1 MTISVT
7 IIGNKTISMATKIIE
22 KFVRLRSKSNGPR
35 YLVALDI
42 GTEFVKALIG
52 EVKIDPAS
60 GAASNVEIIG
70 VGRQRQRL
78 TDMQS
83 GAVTDITGVVENCDA
98 ALKMA
103 EKMAGVQAIQM
114 PTVIGIAGELVK
126 GASTIVRYK
135 RATPSDPIDMT
146 ELRKILDRVQYRAFE
161 RAREQLTWETG
172 FKEIE
177 VKLVN
182 TAIVDVQIDGY
193 RVTNPVGFQGR
204 DVSIQLFNAFAPMV
218 HLGALQSV
226 ASDLDLN
233 LVNIAAEPFAVAKS
247 VGGQDSGEFSAIFI
261 DIGGGT
267 TDIALVNNGG
277 VEGTKMFAIG
287 GRSFTKRI
295 AQVANCSFEKAEEM
309 KIAYSA
315 GKLNP
320 KATKI
325 VEEAVNA
332 DIQVWLS
339 GVELSLAEFD
349 RVDHLPAK
357 ILLCGGGTGLPQIM
371 AALKGK
377 DWYKNLPFARK
388 PVVNHIS
395 PAEVNRVI
403 DKTGKLVSY
412 ADITP
417 MGLANLGL
425 DQVGG
430 ETTTDTLVRKLAR
443 AISA

>member
-1 MTISVT
+1 MSA
-7 IIGNKTISMATKIIE
+7 KLLE
-22 KFVRLRSKSNGPR
+22 KFVRMRQPVAGPR
-35 YLVALDI
+35 YLVSLDI

-52 EVKIDPAS
+52 EVKGDTI
-60 GAASNVEIIG
+60 EILG

-78 TDMQS
+78 TDMSS
-83 GAVTDITGVVENCDA
+83 GAVTDIRGVVDNCDT
-98 ALKMA
+98 ALRMA
-103 EKMAGVQAIQM
+103 EKMSGVVAKDV
-114 PTVIGIAGELVK
+114 VIGIAGELVK
-126 GASTIVRYK
+126 GASTVIRYK
-135 RATPSDPIDMT
+135 RATPSDPIDMV
-146 ELRKILDRVQYRAFE
+146 ELRKILDRVQHRAFE

-172 FKEIE
+172 MKEIE

-193 RVTNPVGFQGR
+193 RVTNPIGFQGR

-226 ASDLDLN
+226 AADLDLN
-233 LVNIAAEPFAVAKS
+233 LISIAAEPFAVAKS
-247 VGGQDSGEFSAIFI
+247 VGSQDSGEFSAIFI

-295 AQVANCSFEKAEEM
+295 AQVANVSFEKAEEM
-309 KIAYSA
+309 KMAYSA
-315 GKLNP
+315 GKLGP
-320 KATKI
+320 KGVKA

-339 GVELSLAEFD
+339 GVQLSLAEFD

-357 ILLCGGGTGLPQIM
+357 ILLCGGGTGLPQI
-371 AALKGK
+371 AEALKGA
-377 DWYKNLPFARK
+377 DWYKDLPFARK
-388 PVVNHIS
+388 PVVSHIS
-395 PAEVNRVI
+395 PSEVNRVV
-403 DKTGKLVSY
+403 DKTGKLTSF

-417 MGLANLGL
+417 MGLANIGL
-425 DQVGG
+425 DSAGN
-430 ETTTDTLVRKLAR
+430 ETVTESLMKK
-443 AISA
+443 ISKVMSA

>member
-1 MTISVT
+1 
-7 IIGNKTISMATKIIE
+7 MAAVKLLE
-22 KFVRLRSKSNGPR
+22 KFVKLRAKPAGPR

-60 GAASNVEIIG
+60 GAPSTVEIIG

-78 TDMQS
+78 TDMQG

-98 ALKMA
+98 ALRLA
-103 EKMAGVQAIQM
+103 EKMSGVVAKDV
-114 PTVIGIAGELVK
+114 VIGIAGELVK
-126 GASTIVRYK
+126 GASTVVRYK

-172 FKEIE
+172 YKELE

-226 ASDLDLN
+226 AGDLDLN

-295 AQVANCSFEKAEEM
+295 AQVANVSFEKAEDM

-325 VEEAVNA
+325 VEEAVTA

-357 ILLCGGGTGLPQIM
+357 ILLCGGGTGLPQIVD
-371 AALKGK
+371 ALKGK

-388 PVVNHIS
+388 PVVSHIS
-395 PAEVNRVI
+395 PTEVNRVV
-403 DKTGKLVSY
+403 DKTGKLTSY

-425 DQVGG
+425 DVTGG
-430 ETTTDTLVRKLAR
+430 ETTTDTLMRKLAR

>member
-1 MTISVT
+1 
-7 IIGNKTISMATKIIE
+7 MALRLLE
-22 KFVRLRSKSNGPR
+22 KFVKLRGSAPGPR

-52 EVKIDPAS
+52 EVILDPAS
-60 GAASNVEIIG
+60 GAPAHVEIIG

-78 TDMQS
+78 TDMSS
-83 GAVTDITGVVENCDA
+83 GAVTDITGVVENCDS

-103 EKMAGVQAIQM
+103 EKMSGVVAKDV
-114 PTVIGIAGELVK
+114 VIGIAGELVK
-126 GASTIVRYK
+126 GASTIIRYK
-135 RATPSDPIDMT
+135 RAAPSDPIDMT

-172 FKEIE
+172 YKELE

-193 RVTNPVGFQGR
+193 RVTNPIGFQGK

-218 HLGALQSV
+218 HLGALQTV
-226 ASDLDLN
+226 AQDLDLN

-287 GRSFTKRI
+287 GRAFTKRI
-295 AQVANCSFEKAEEM
+295 AQVANVSFEKAEEM
-309 KIAYSA
+309 KIAYGA
-315 GKLNP
+315 GKLSA
-320 KATKI
+320 KGVKV

-357 ILLCGGGTGLPQIM
+357 ILLCGGGTGLPQIVE
-371 AALKGK
+371 ALKGK
-377 DWYKNLPFARK
+377 EWYKNLPFARK

-395 PAEVNRVI
+395 PSEVTRVV
-403 DKTGKLVSY
+403 DKTGKLTSF

-430 ETTTDTLVRKLAR
+430 ETTTDTLMRKLAR

>member
-1 MTISVT
+1 
-7 IIGNKTISMATKIIE
+7 MASKIVE
-22 KFVRLRSKSNGPR
+22 KFVRLRRREPQAR

-52 EVKIDPAS
+52 EIKDGQI
-60 GAASNVEIIG
+60 EIIG

-78 TDMQS
+78 TDMQG
-83 GAVTDITGVVENCDA
+83 GAVTDIRGVVENCDS
-98 ALKMA
+98 ALRAA
-103 EKMAGVQAIQM
+103 EKMAGVVAKDV
-114 PTVIGIAGELVK
+114 VIGIAGELVK
-126 GASTIVRYK
+126 GASTTVRYK
-135 RATPSDPIDMT
+135 RAASSDPIDMI
-146 ELRKILDRVQYRAFE
+146 ELKKILDRVQYRAFE

-172 FKEIE
+172 MKEIE

-193 RVTNPVGFQGR
+193 RVTNPIGFQGR

-226 ASDLDLN
+226 AGDLDLN
-233 LVNIAAEPFAVAKS
+233 LINIAAEPFAVAKS
-247 VGGQDSGEFSAIFI
+247 VGAQDSSEFSAIFI

-295 AQVANCSFEKAEEM
+295 AQVAGVSFEKAEEM
-309 KIAYSA
+309 KLAYSA
-315 GKLNP
+315 GTIGV
-320 KATKI
+320 KAKKA
-325 VEEAVNA
+325 VEEAVDS
-332 DIQVWLS
+332 DIKVWLS

-357 ILLCGGGTGLPQIM
+357 IMLCGGGTGLPQIV
-371 AALKGK
+371 AALKGN

-388 PVVNHIS
+388 PVISHIS
-395 PAEVNRVI
+395 PSEVTRVI
-403 DKTGKLVSY
+403 DKTGQLTSY

-425 DQVGG
+425 DTAGV
-430 ETTTDTLVRKLAR
+430 ETVTDTLIKKLSR

>member
-1 MTISVT
+1 MPKLLSKLSNLPGKVT
-7 IIGNKTISMATKIIE
+7 GKAA
-22 KFVRLRSKSNGPR
+22 GPR

-52 EVKIDPAS
+52 EVKTDQAS
-60 GAASNVEIIG
+60 GAPSGVDIIG

-78 TDMQS
+78 TDMQG

-98 ALKMA
+98 ALKVA
-103 EKMAGVQAIQM
+103 EKMAGVVAKDV
-114 PTVIGIAGELVK
+114 VIGIAGELVK
-126 GASTIVRYK
+126 GASTTVRYK
-135 RATPSDPIDMT
+135 RADPGDPIDMT

-172 FKEIE
+172 YKELE

-193 RVTNPVGFQGR
+193 RVTNPIGFQGK

-226 ASDLDLN
+226 AADLDLN
-233 LVNIAAEPFAVAKS
+233 LINIAAEPFAVAKS

-287 GRSFTKRI
+287 GRAFTKRI
-295 AQVANCSFEKAEEM
+295 AQVANTSFEKAEEM
-309 KIAYSA
+309 KISYSA
-315 GKLNP
+315 GKLGP
-320 KATKI
+320 RAQKV

-332 DIQVWLS
+332 DMQVWLS

-349 RVDHLPAK
+349 KVDHLPAK
-357 ILLCGGGTGLPQIM
+357 ILLCGGGTGLPQIVE
-371 AALKGK
+371 ALKGK
-377 DWYKNLPFARK
+377 TWYKQLPFARK
-388 PVVNHIS
+388 PVVNHIK
-395 PAEVNRVI
+395 PDEVTRVA
-403 DKTGKLVSY
+403 DKTGKLTSF

-425 DQVGG
+425 DTAGG

>member
-1 MTISVT
+1 MA
-7 IIGNKTISMATKIIE
+7 NKLIE
-22 KFVRLRSKSNGPR
+22 KFVRLRSSAIAPR

-52 EVKIDPAS
+52 EVKGDT
-60 GAASNVEIIG
+60 VEIIG

-83 GAVTDITGVVENCDA
+83 GAVTDIRGVVENCDL

-103 EKMAGVQAIQM
+103 EKMAGVVAKD
-114 PTVIGIAGELVK
+114 VVVGIAGELVK
-126 GASTIVRYK
+126 GASTTVRYK
-135 RATPSDPIDMT
+135 RADSSAPIDMP
-146 ELRKILDRVQYRAFE
+146 ELKKILDRVQYRAFE

-172 FKEIE
+172 MKEIE

-193 RVTNPVGFQGR
+193 RVTNPIGFQGR

-226 ASDLDLN
+226 AQDLDLN
-233 LVNIAAEPFAVAKS
+233 LVSIAAEPFAVAKS

-295 AQVANCSFEKAEEM
+295 AQVANVSFEKAEEM

-315 GKLNP
+315 GKLGP
-320 KATKI
+320 KGIKL
-325 VEEAVNA
+325 VEEAVNS
-332 DIQVWLS
+332 DIKVWLS

-357 ILLCGGGTGLPQIM
+357 ILLCGGGTGLPQIIDS
-371 AALKGK
+371 LKGA
-377 DWYKNLPFARK
+377 DWYKSLPFARK
-388 PVVNHIS
+388 PVVAHIS

-403 DKTGKLVSY
+403 DKTGKLVSF

-425 DQVGG
+425 DTAGSNTVT
-430 ETTTDTLVRKLAR
+430 ETLIKKLSR

>member
-1 MTISVT
+1 MTR
-7 IIGNKTISMATKIIE
+7 NMAKLID
-22 KFVRLRSKSNGPR
+22 KFKKGRQREDQAR

-52 EVKIDPAS
+52 EVKD
-60 GAASNVEIIG
+60 GQVEIIG

-78 TDMQS
+78 TDMQG
-83 GAVTDITGVVENCDA
+83 GAVTDISGVVENCDA

-103 EKMAGVQAIQM
+103 EQMAGVVAKDV
-114 PTVIGIAGELVK
+114 VIGIAGELVK
-126 GASTIVRYK
+126 GASTTIKYK
-135 RATPSDPIDMT
+135 RADAQTPIDMA
-146 ELRKILDRVQYRAFE
+146 ELKKILDRVQFRAFE
-161 RAREQLTWETG
+161 RAKEQLTWETG
-172 FKEIE
+172 MQELE

-193 RVTNPVGFQGR
+193 RVTNPIGFQGR

-218 HLGALQSV
+218 HLGALQSI
-226 ASDLDLN
+226 AADLDLN

-247 VGGQDSGEFSAIFI
+247 VGSQDSSEFSAIFI

-295 AQVANCSFEKAEEM
+295 AQVANVSFEKAEEM
-309 KIAYSA
+309 KLAYA
-315 GKLNP
+315 DGKLGLRGA
-320 KATKI
+320 KL

-339 GVELSLAEFD
+339 LGEFD
-349 RVDHLPAK
+349 KVDHLPAK

-371 AALKGK
+371 QALKG
-377 DWYKNLPFARK
+377 DWYKSLPFARR
-388 PVVNHIS
+388 PTVAHIS
-395 PAEVNRVI
+395 PTEVNRVI
-403 DKTGKLVSY
+403 DKTGKLTSY

-425 DQVGG
+425 DSATGG
-430 ETTTDTLVRKLAR
+430 SVTEGLMKRLGR

>member
-1 MTISVT
+1 
-7 IIGNKTISMATKIIE
+7 MAIKLK
-22 KFVRLRSKSNGPR
+22 KFSKRQPEDQ

-52 EVKIDPAS
+52 HVVGGS
-60 GAASNVEIIG
+60 VEIIG

-83 GAVTDITGVVENCDA
+83 GAVTDIAGVVENCDA

-103 EKMAGVQAIQM
+103 EKMSGVVAKDA
-114 PTVIGIAGELVK
+114 VVGIAGELVK
-126 GASTIVRYK
+126 GASSTIKYQR
-135 RATPSDPIDMT
+135 RNPEAPIEMA
-146 ELRKILDRVQYRAFE
+146 ELKKILDKVQWRAFE
-161 RAREQLTWETG
+161 QAKQQLSWETG
-172 FKEIE
+172 YKEVD

-193 RVTNPVGFQGR
+193 KVTNPIGFQGR

-218 HLGALQSV
+218 HLGALQRV

-233 LVNIAAEPFAVAKS
+233 LINVAAEPFAVAKS
-247 VGGQDSGEFSAIFI
+247 VGGQDSSEFSAIFI

-295 AQVANCSFEKAEEM
+295 AQNLNTSFEKAERL
-309 KIAYSA
+309 KLDYSN
-315 GKLNP
+315 GELNDE
-320 KATKI
+320 KTAQVKEALTGDTK
-325 VEEAVNA
+325 
-332 DIQVWLS
+332 VWLS
-339 GVELSLAEFD
+339 GVELSLSEFD

-357 ILLCGGGTGLPQIM
+357 ILLCGGGTGLPEIT
-371 AALKGK
+371 AALQS
-377 DWYKNLPFARK
+377 DWWKKLPFARK
-388 PVVNHIS
+388 PVVNHIDPS
-395 PAEVNRVI
+395 QVNHVK
-403 DKTGKLVSY
+403 DTTGHLKSY

-425 DQVGG
+425 DVINSGG
-430 ETTTDTLVRKLAR
+430 VADSVMQKLSKAMQ
-443 AISA
+443 A

>member
-1 MTISVT
+1 MLQKLKTVGAGVGSRALKVT
-7 IIGNKTISMATKIIE
+7 KSGATKVARRA
-22 KFVRLRSKSNGPR
+22 KVGGKSTDQ
-35 YLVALDI
+35 YVLALDI
-42 GTEFVKALIG
+42 GTEYVKALIG
-52 EVKIDPAS
+52 RIAS
-60 GAASNVEIIG
+60 DGKTIEIIG
-70 VGRQRQRL
+70 VGRAHQGL
-78 TDMQS
+78 ADMQA
-83 GAVTDITGVVENCDA
+83 GAISDIAAVVGNCDA
-98 ALKMA
+98 ALTEA
-103 EKMAGVQAIQM
+103 EKQSGVTVRTA
-114 PTVIGIAGELVK
+114 VIGIAGELVK
-126 GASTIVRYK
+126 GASTTVRYK
-135 RATPSDPIDMT
+135 RAVPSDPIDMP

-172 FKEIE
+172 YKELE

-193 RVTNPVGFQGR
+193 RVTNPIGFQGR

-226 ASDLDLN
+226 AQDLDLN
-233 LVNIAAEPFAVAKS
+233 LINIAAEPFAVAKS

-309 KIAYSA
+309 KIAYSG
-315 GKLNP
+315 GKLGP
-320 KATKI
+320 KSLKV

-339 GVELSLAEFD
+339 GVEISLAEFE
-349 RVDHLPAK
+349 RVEHLPAK

-371 AALKGK
+371 DALKGK
-377 DWYKNLPFARK
+377 DWYKDLAFARR

-395 PAEVNRVI
+395 PTEVNRVF
-403 DKTGKLVSY
+403 DKTGKLTSF

-425 DQVGG
+425 DQSGG
-430 ETTTDTLVRKLAR
+430 ESTTDTLVRKLAR
-443 AISA
+443 AIAA

>member
-1 MTISVT
+1 
-7 IIGNKTISMATKIIE
+7 MAIPGIKKFTK
-22 KFVRLRSKSNGPR
+22 KKDSAPKGR

-52 EVKIDPAS
+52 EVEGGEVK
-60 GAASNVEIIG
+60 IIG

-78 TDMQS
+78 SDMQS

-103 EKMAGVQAIQM
+103 EQMAGVVAKDV
-114 PTVIGIAGELVK
+114 VIGIAGELVK
-126 GASTIVRYK
+126 GASTVIRYK
-135 RATPSDPIDMT
+135 RANPSEPIDMT

-161 RAREQLTWETG
+161 RAKEQLIWETG
-172 FKEIE
+172 HKELE

-193 RVTNPVGFQGR
+193 RVTNPIGFQGR

-226 ASDLDLN
+226 AQNLDLN
-233 LVNIAAEPFAVAKS
+233 LISIAAEPFAVAKS

-295 AQVANCSFEKAEEM
+295 AQVANVSFEKAEAM
-309 KIAYSA
+309 KLEYGKGSA
-315 GKLNP
+315 GKLTP
-320 KATKI
+320 RARKA
-325 VEEAVNA
+325 VEEAVSG
-332 DIQVWLS
+332 DISVWLS

-357 ILLCGGGTGLPQIM
+357 IMLCGGGTGLPQIM
-371 AALKGK
+371 EALEG
-377 DWYKNLPFARK
+377 DEWYKNLPFARK
-388 PVVNHIS
+388 PVVTHIS
-395 PAEVNRVI
+395 PSEVNRVK
-403 DKTGKLVSY
+403 DTTGKLTTF

-425 DQVGG
+425 DTFGG
-430 ETTTDTLVRKLAR
+430 ESTTETLIKKLSR

>member
-1 MTISVT
+1 MTS
-7 IIGNKTISMATKIIE
+7 KLLE
-22 KFVRLRSKSNGPR
+22 KFVRLRGKSAGPR

-52 EVKIDPAS
+52 EVIVDPAS
-60 GAASNVEIIG
+60 GAPSHVDILG

-103 EKMAGVQAIQM
+103 EKMSGVVAKDV
-114 PTVIGIAGELVK
+114 VIGIAGELVK

-172 FKEIE
+172 YKELE

-226 ASDLDLN
+226 AQDLDLN
-233 LVNIAAEPFAVAKS
+233 LISIAAEPFAVAKS

-287 GRSFTKRI
+287 GRAFTKRI
-295 AQVANCSFEKAEEM
+295 AQVANTSFEKAEEM
-309 KIAYSA
+309 KIAYSS
-315 GKLNP
+315 GKLGP
-320 KATKI
+320 KGVKF

-339 GVELSLAEFD
+339 GVELSLAEFE

-357 ILLCGGGTGLPQIM
+357 ILLCGGGTGLPQIIT
-371 AALKGK
+371 ALKGSE
-377 DWYKNLPFARK
+377 WYKSLPFARK
-388 PVVNHIS
+388 PIVNHIS
-395 PAEVNRVI
+395 PTEVNRVF
-403 DKTGKLVSY
+403 DKTGKLTSF

-425 DQVGG
+425 DQSGG
-430 ETTTDTLVRKLAR
+430 ESTTDTLVRKLAR
-443 AISA
+443 AVSA

>member
-1 MTISVT
+1 
-7 IIGNKTISMATKIIE
+7 
-22 KFVRLRSKSNGPR
+22 
-35 YLVALDI
+35 
-42 GTEFVKALIG
+42 
-52 EVKIDPAS
+52 
-60 GAASNVEIIG
+60 

-83 GAVTDITGVVENCDA
+83 GAVTDITGVVENCDS
-98 ALKMA
+98 ALRLA
-103 EKMAGVQAIQM
+103 EKMSGVLASQL

-126 GASTIVRYK
+126 GASTVVRYK
-135 RATPSDPIDMT
+135 RAEPSDPINMP

-172 FKEIE
+172 YKELE

-193 RVTNPVGFQGR
+193 RVTNPIGFQGK

-226 ASDLDLN
+226 AQDLDLN

-295 AQVANCSFEKAEEM
+295 AQVTNTSFEKAEEM
-309 KIAYSA
+309 KIAYST
-315 GKLNP
+315 GKLGV
-320 KATKI
+320 KAKKM
-325 VEEAVNA
+325 VEDAVTA
-332 DIQVWLS
+332 DVQVWLS

-357 ILLCGGGTGLPQIM
+357 ILLCGGGTGLPQI
-371 AALKGK
+371 ADALRSSK
-377 DWYKNLPFARK
+377 WYKNLPFARK

-395 PAEVNRVI
+395 PNEVNRVI
-403 DKTGKLVSY
+403 DKTGKLTSY

-443 AISA
+443 AISS

>member
-1 MTISVT
+1 
-7 IIGNKTISMATKIIE
+7 MAKLLS
-22 KFVRLRSKSNGPR
+22 KFSRKPKEPEQR

-52 EVKIDPAS
+52 EVKGSEI
-60 GAASNVEIIG
+60 EIIG

-78 TDMQS
+78 SDMQS
-83 GAVTDITGVVENCDA
+83 GAVTDIRGVVENCDA
-98 ALKMA
+98 ALRMA
-103 EKMAGVQAIQM
+103 EKMAGVVAKDV
-114 PTVIGIAGELVK
+114 VIGIAGELVK
-126 GASTIVRYK
+126 GASTVIRYK
-135 RATPSDPIDMT
+135 RGTPSDPIDMV
-146 ELRKILDRVQYRAFE
+146 ELKKILDRVQYRAFE

-193 RVTNPVGFQGR
+193 RVTNPIGFQGR

-218 HLGALQSV
+218 HLGALQTV
-226 ASDLDLN
+226 AQDLDLN
-233 LVNIAAEPFAVAKS
+233 LVSIAAEPFAVAKS

-287 GRSFTKRI
+287 GRAFTKRI
-295 AQVANCSFEKAEEM
+295 AQVANVSFEKAEEM
-309 KIAYSA
+309 KIAYSD
-315 GKLNP
+315 GKLGP
-320 KATKI
+320 KGVKF
-325 VEEAVNA
+325 VEEAVNS
-332 DIQVWLS
+332 DIKVWLS

-357 ILLCGGGTGLPQIM
+357 IMLCGGGTGLPQIM
-371 AALKGK
+371 EALKGSE
-377 DWYKNLPFARK
+377 WYKTLPFARK
-388 PVVNHIS
+388 PIVTHIS
-395 PAEVNRVI
+395 PSEVNRVT
-403 DKTGKLVSY
+403 DKTGKLTSF

-425 DQVGG
+425 DTVGG
-430 ETTTDTLVRKLAR
+430 ENTTETLIKKLSR

>member
-1 MTISVT
+1 
-7 IIGNKTISMATKIIE
+7 MATKLIE
-22 KFVRLRSKSNGPR
+22 KLVKLRQSGGTGPR

-52 EVKIDPAS
+52 EVKFDAAS
-60 GAASNVEIIG
+60 GAPANVEIIG

-78 TDMQS
+78 TDMQG

-103 EKMAGVQAIQM
+103 ERIAGVVAKDV
-114 PTVIGIAGELVK
+114 VIGIAGELVK
-126 GASTIVRYK
+126 GASTIVRYR
-135 RATPSDPIDMT
+135 RANPESPIDMP

-172 FKEIE
+172 YKELE

-193 RVTNPVGFQGR
+193 RVTNPIGFQGK

-218 HLGALQSV
+218 HLGALQTV
-226 ASDLDLN
+226 AADLDLN

-287 GRSFTKRI
+287 GRAFTKRI
-295 AQVANCSFEKAEEM
+295 AQVSNVSFEKAEEM
-309 KIAYSA
+309 KIAYGE
-315 GKLNP
+315 GKLGP
-320 KATKI
+320 KSKAA

-377 DWYKNLPFARK
+377 DWYKTVPFARK

-395 PAEVNRVI
+395 PAEVNRVT
-403 DKTGKLVSY
+403 DKTGKLTSF

-430 ETTTDTLVRKLAR
+430 ETTTDTLMRKLAR
-443 AISA
+443 AIAN

>member
-1 MTISVT
+1 MPGKILQKLKGIRGSV
-7 IIGNKTISMATKIIE
+7 AP
-22 KFVRLRSKSNGPR
+22 GPR

-52 EVKIDPAS
+52 EVKTDPAS
-60 GAASNVEIIG
+60 GAPSEVDIVG

-78 TDMQS
+78 TDMQG

-103 EKMAGVQAIQM
+103 EKMSGVVAKDV
-114 PTVIGIAGELVK
+114 VIGIAGELVK
-126 GASTIVRYK
+126 GASTTVRYK
-135 RATPSDPIDMT
+135 RADPSDPIDMT

-172 FKEIE
+172 YKELE

-193 RVTNPVGFQGR
+193 RVTNPIGFQGK

-233 LVNIAAEPFAVAKS
+233 LINIAAEPFAVAKS
-247 VGGQDSGEFSAIFI
+247 VGGQDSSEFSAIFI

-287 GRSFTKRI
+287 GRAFTKRI
-295 AQVANCSFEKAEEM
+295 AQVSNTSFEKAEEM
-309 KIAYSA
+309 KIAYGA
-315 GKLNP
+315 GKLGA
-320 KATKI
+320 KAMAA

-357 ILLCGGGTGLPQIM
+357 ILLCGGGTGLPQI
-371 AALKGK
+371 AQALKGK
-377 DWYKNLPFARK
+377 DWYKTLPFARK

-395 PAEVNRVI
+395 PAEVTRVH
-403 DKTGKLVSY
+403 DTTGKLTSF